1 MKEVGLLEK
10 ESECA
15 VAVKIIYNNVLS
27 MLCHMFKLLASLQK
41 QLVLPLAEVIT
52 GMIDNTWAWHL
63 DKIRVHFCSKR
74 RIYLL
79 RHWKRLE
86 ALLSRLLC
94 GSRGMAALL
103 HSPSTGSVL
112 PNEV

>member
-41 QLVLPLAEVIT
+41 QPVLPPAEIIR

-79 RHWKRLE
+79 RHWRRLE
-86 ALLSRLLC
+86 ASLNRLLC
-94 GSRGMAALL
+94 GSGGVMALH
-103 HSPSTGSVL
+103 HSPRPTSVL
-112 PNEV
+112 SNEV